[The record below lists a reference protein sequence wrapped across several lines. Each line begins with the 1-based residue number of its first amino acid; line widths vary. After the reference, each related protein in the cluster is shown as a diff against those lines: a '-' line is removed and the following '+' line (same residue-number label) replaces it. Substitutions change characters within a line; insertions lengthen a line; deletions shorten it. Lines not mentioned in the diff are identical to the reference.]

1 MLVRLLEACGAPDRF
16 HVVSLADEGCYGE
29 RLRAS
34 GVAVTSLKIRS
45 ALSSL
50 LALIRLITLLR
61 RLRPDVAQTW
71 MYHADLLG
79 GVAAR
84 VARVSRLVWGL
95 RQSAPP
101 DWTVNRVTSVIA
113 WLCARLS
120 SWLPDQIVSCSY
132 RAAEAH
138 SAFGYDPQ
146 RMTVLPNGFD
156 LEKYRPDPQAR
167 FAIRGELG
175 LANDSR
181 VFGTVARVHPMKDH
195 HNLLTAFGIVR
206 KSQPDCRLVL
216 CGTNAEAE
224 NVELL
229 KLVRMLNLG
238 ESVLLLGQR
247 QDVWRIMN
255 GIDIH
260 VLSSAHSEGFPNV
273 IGEAMASGTP
283 CVATDVGDCRE
294 VLGDTGWLVPPR
306 DSAALARA
314 MIEAISEPAAQR
326 ASRAVR
332 CRQRI
337 SAQFEIGAVSRRFEA
352 LWQELAAA
360 GRGG

>member
-1 MLVRLLEACGAPDRF
+1 
-16 HVVSLADEGCYGE
+16 
-29 RLRAS
+29 
-34 GVAVTSLKIRS
+34 
-45 ALSSL
+45 
-50 LALIRLITLLR
+50 
-61 RLRPDVAQTW
+61 
-71 MYHADLLG
+71 
-79 GVAAR
+79 
-84 VARVSRLVWGL
+84 
-95 RQSAPP
+95 
-101 DWTVNRVTSVIA
+101 
-113 WLCARLS
+113 
-120 SWLPDQIVSCSY
+120 
-132 RAAEAH
+132 
-138 SAFGYDPQ
+138 
-146 RMTVLPNGFD
+146 
-156 LEKYRPDPQAR
+156 
-167 FAIRGELG
+167 
-175 LANDSR
+175 
-181 VFGTVARVHPMKDH
+181 
-195 HNLLTAFGIVR
+195 
-206 KSQPDCRLVL
+206 
-216 CGTNAEAE
+216 
-224 NVELL
+224 
-229 KLVRMLNLG
+229 MLNLG